1 MKKLVTMLAAVAL
14 ALLLLQ
20 DTGSAQF
27 AKGKNY
33 VGAHVGLSG
42 VGSTLTFGGDFERG
56 ITEKIGPGVIGV
68 GATVDYWKY
77 SFGYFGDTGDFSY
90 RYISIGLL
98 GNYHYIL
105 QDKKW
110 DPWAGLVLGYYIVSA
125 STPVG
130 NYSGLNGSTIY
141 LGMQLGCRY
150 ALNDKFDLQARLGF
164 GPYIVAVGADFKF

>member
-1 MKKLVTMLAAVAL
+1 MKKLATMLAAVAMS
-14 ALLLLQ
+14 LLLLQ

-33 VGAHVGLSG
+33 AGAHIGLSG
-42 VGSTLTFGGDFERG
+42 LGSTFTFGADYERG
-56 ITEKIGPGVIGV
+56 ITEKLGPGVIGV
-68 GATVDYWKY
+68 GATVDFWSYNFDYAFTAGDYSYKY
-77 SFGYFGDTGDFSY
+77 V
-90 RYISIGLL
+90 SIGLL

-110 DPWAGLVLGYYIVSA
+110 DPWAGLVLGYYIVSVK
-125 STPVG
+125 TPVG
-130 NYSGLNGSTIY
+130 SFTGFDGSRLY

-150 ALNDKFDLQARLGF
+150 ALNDQFDLQARLGF